1 MQTMTAEK
9 SVFCPHCGEE
19 YAPEEAP
26 MSVSGHY
33 CTACIREALDS
44 YATELAFVRD
54 EARQVD
60 VVESGLVVH
69 NIVRDED
76 ARRVF
81 GVLAEA
87 DPDLLRE
94 WVEDYVTGRGR
105 SDYLTYLMETR

>member
-60 VVESGLVVH
+60 VVH

>member
-1 MQTMTAEK
+1 MA
-9 SVFCPHCGEE
+9 
-19 YAPEEAP
+19 
-26 MSVSGHY
+26 
-33 CTACIREALDS
+33 
-44 YATELAFVRD
+44 
-54 EARQVD
+54 
-60 VVESGLVVH
+60 VVEAGLVVH

-105 SDYLTYLMETR
+105 SDYLTYLMETM